1 MCHSNIADLP
11 CHSRIIL
18 FLFDLTD
25 CSIGKTFF
33 SISFPHLL
41 RNIERF
47 SERTL
52 QICRAVFLLPARSEH
67 ISQTRKSQPA
77 EHLFLMHSTK
87 KCTPARY
94 FLVHQ
99 YAKTVFQWHPL
110 EVGVFLLEE
119 DTTKKSCLVLY
130 RTGFFLEEQHHQSQ
144 RAQQDSG
151 YAVQHFYV
159 CAVRPFCSNLC
170 EHQCAD
176 HTGNHNRKIR
186 FSADIEM

>member
-1 MCHSNIADLP
+1 MCHSNITNFP
-11 CHSRIIL
+11 CHSCIVL

-25 CSIGKTFF
+25 CSIGKSFF

-77 EHLFLMHSTK
+77 EHLFLIHSTK
-87 KCTPARY
+87 KCTPAGY

-99 YAKTVFQWHPL
+99 YAKTVFQWRPYRGRSL
-110 EVGVFLLEE
+110 LAGRGYNKKILSGFVPDRIFFRRTASPVPARTAGFRLRGSAFLRLRC
-119 DTTKKSCLVLY
+119 SPILLQSV
-130 RTGFFLEEQHHQSQ
+130 RTP
-144 RAQQDSG
+144 
-151 YAVQHFYV
+151 V
-159 CAVRPFCSNLC
+159 C
-170 EHQCAD
+170 
-176 HTGNHNRKIR
+176 
-186 FSADIEM
+186 

>member
-25 CSIGKTFF
+25 CSIGKSFF

-77 EHLFLMHSTK
+77 EHLFLIHSTK

-110 EVGVFLLEE
+110 EVGVFLLEK
-119 DTTKKSCLVLY
+119 DKNICSYPLFISNPTICVCKVTNNKLSSILLPLY
-130 RTGFFLEEQHHQSQ
+130 ALFLMIFLSIFTPQ
-144 RAQQDSG
+144 
-151 YAVQHFYV
+151 YF
-159 CAVRPFCSNLC
+159 PF
-170 EHQCAD
+170 
-176 HTGNHNRKIR
+176 
-186 FSADIEM
+186 

>member
-77 EHLFLMHSTK
+77 EHLFLIHSTK

-119 DTTKKSCLVLY
+119 DTTKNPVWFCTGQDFFR
-130 RTGFFLEEQHHQSQ
+130 RTASPVPARTAGFRLRGSAFLRLRCSPILLQSV
-144 RAQQDSG
+144 RTP
-151 YAVQHFYV
+151 V
-159 CAVRPFCSNLC
+159 C
-170 EHQCAD
+170 
-176 HTGNHNRKIR
+176 
-186 FSADIEM
+186 

>member
-1 MCHSNIADLP
+1 MCHSNITNFP
-11 CHSRIIL
+11 CHSCIVL

-25 CSIGKTFF
+25 CSIGKSFF

-77 EHLFLMHSTK
+77 EHLFLIHSTK
-87 KCTPARY
+87 KCTPAGY

-99 YAKTVFQWHPL
+99 YAKTVFQWRPL

-130 RTGFFLEEQHHQSQ
+130 RTGFFRRTASPVPTRTAGFRLRGSAFLRLRCSPILLQSV
-144 RAQQDSG
+144 RTP
-151 YAVQHFYV
+151 V
-159 CAVRPFCSNLC
+159 C
-170 EHQCAD
+170 
-176 HTGNHNRKIR
+176 
-186 FSADIEM
+186 

>member
-1 MCHSNIADLP
+1 MCHSNITNFP
-11 CHSRIIL
+11 CHSCIVL

-25 CSIGKTFF
+25 CSIGKSFF

-77 EHLFLMHSTK
+77 EHLFLIHSTK
-87 KCTPARY
+87 KCTPAGY

-99 YAKTVFQWHPL
+99 YAKTVFQWRPL

-119 DTTKKSCLVLY
+119 DTTKKEAVALSNIFCWAAALLYAQMGAKSVVISLPSLINTVHSQTSLSACLI
-130 RTGFFLEEQHHQSQ
+130 
-144 RAQQDSG
+144 
-151 YAVQHFYV
+151 
-159 CAVRPFCSNLC
+159 SNC
-170 EHQCAD
+170 FVF
-176 HTGNHNRKIR
+176 NY
-186 FSADIEM
+186 